1 MALDK
6 LTTIQTSGIVATGI
20 VTSNSYVGDGSG
32 LTGVIGIGSGISI
45 FDSDSPVGTAATVN
59 FGDNLTVQFSAGIST
74 IVGAAGTE
82 NVRTNSLDV
91 IGVSTFR
98 DHVLIGPNLSL
109 SREGNVYTTGV
120 ATITQV
126 TSENLN
132 VSGIATVGF
141 TTSSNA
147 FYTGVVTAT
156 TFSGELSGNSTTAT
170 TASTSTNITVSD
182 ESTDTACNVV
192 FVNDPTGAQLPK
204 TGTNLTFNSN
214 TGELAHTSAV
224 ISNHATVGSAV
235 TMSESGIN
243 VSGIVTATQF
253 KGDGSTLT
261 GVVGSGS
268 GVVVEHDGSTIGT
281 AGTINFSANLDVSP
295 ISSGIVTVTAPDA
308 INVGIT
314 TNLSGTFTATAGS
327 PSTLNTYAYDSVELV
342 FEYTVFVKNGSNYQ
356 SQKLLVMRDGTTVT
370 STQYAIMYSNDLL
383 VQLDATINGSNLLL
397 RATPET
403 GVSGSTTYRV
413 KREVA

>member
-1 MALDK
+1 MR
-6 LTTIQTSGIVATGI
+6 TGI
-20 VTSNSYVGDGSG
+20 
-32 LTGVIGIGSGISI
+32 
-45 FDSDSPVGTAATVN
+45 
-59 FGDNLTVQFSAGIST
+59 
-74 IVGAAGTE
+74 
-82 NVRTNSLDV
+82 LDV
-91 IGVSTFR
+91 AGVSTFR
-98 DHVLIGPNLSL
+98 DNVIIGDLSL
-109 SREGNVYTTGV
+109 SPEGNLFTTGIG
-120 ATITQV
+120 TIRQITNENLNV
-126 TSENLN
+126 TKDLN

-141 TTSSNA
+141 ITSSNA

-314 TNLSGTFTATAGS
+314 TNISGTFTATAGS

-342 FEYTVFVKNGSNYQ
+342 FEYTVFVKYGSDYQ

-403 GVSGSTTYRV
+403 GVNGTATYRV

>member
-1 MALDK
+1 MALQVLNYLK
-6 LTTIQTSGIVATGI
+6 V
-20 VTSNSYVGDGSG
+20 VG
-32 LTGVIGIGSGISI
+32 
-45 FDSDSPVGTAATVN
+45 
-59 FGDNLTVQFSAGIST
+59 SAGTDRI
-74 IVGAAGTE
+74 
-82 NVRTNSLDV
+82 RTDSLDV
-91 IGVSTFR
+91 AGVSTFR
-98 DHVLIGPNLSL
+98 DNVLVGSGVTISADGNLF
-109 SREGNVYTTGV
+109 TTGI
-120 ATITQV
+120 ATINQLTGNQL
-126 TSENLN
+126 TGENLN
-132 VSGIATVGF
+132 VSGIATIGF

-182 ESTDTACNVV
+182 ESTDTACNIV
-192 FVNDPTGAQLPK
+192 FVNGPTGAQLPK

-224 ISNHATVGSAV
+224 ISNHAIVGSAV
-235 TMSESGIN
+235 TMGESGID
-243 VSGIVTATQF
+243 VTGIVTATQF

-268 GVVVEHDGSTIGT
+268 GVVVEHDGSTIGI

-342 FEYTVFVKNGSNYQ
+342 FEYTVFVKNGSDYQ

-383 VQLDATINGSNLLL
+383 VQLDAVINGSNLLL